1 MNVDF
6 SGKNVALTDA
16 LRAKAQK
23 KIAKLE
29 RFTGPMV
36 SAHVSLQVERRVHH
50 VELMIHCSHDR
61 IYKATGM
68 AEDMYMAINE
78 AADAIEQQAKKEKGR
93 RLSGRNRSI
102 ASKESSEGEPD
113 EEAEPEP
120 SPRHRRVHAKRRG
133 DLFLPKPMSIE
144 DAVLAL
150 NELRAPLVVFRDAKS
165 DRLQV
170 LFKDEQGAL
179 GVVEAPGKP

>member
-6 SGKNVALTDA
+6 SGKNVAVTDA

-50 VELMIHCSHDR
+50 AELMIHCSHDR
-61 IYKATGM
+61 IYKAKGM

-78 AADAIEQQAKKEKGR
+78 AADAIEQQAKKDKGR

-102 ASKESSEGEPD
+102 AETEGSEGEP
-113 EEAEPEP
+113 EEEPEP
-120 SPRHRRVHAKRRG
+120 ATRQRGALPKRRG

-144 DAVLAL
+144 DAKLAL
-150 NELRAPLVVFRDAKS
+150 SELRAPLVVFRDAKS
-165 DRLQV
+165 GKLQV
-170 LFKDEQGAL
+170 LFRDEQGELAA
-179 GVVEAPGKP
+179 VEAPGKT

>member
-1 MNVDF
+1 MDVDF
-6 SGKNVALTDA
+6 SGKNVTLTDA

-50 VELMIHCSHDR
+50 AELMIHCAHDR
-61 IYKATGM
+61 IYKASGM

-93 RLSGRNRSI
+93 RLSGRNRGVATS
-102 ASKESSEGEPD
+102 ESSEGEA
-113 EEAEPEP
+113 EEEEEPPKQQKEE
-120 SPRHRRVHAKRRG
+120 RYARRG
-133 DLFLPKPMSIE
+133 DLFLPKPMSVA
-144 DAVLAL
+144 DAMLAIR
-150 NELRAPLVVFRDAKS
+150 ELRAPVVVFRDAKS
-165 DRLQV
+165 GRLQV
-170 LFKDEQGAL
+170 LFKDEGGAFSL
-179 GVVEAPGKP
+179 IEAPGKP

>member
-6 SGKNVALTDA
+6 SGKNVTLTDA

-50 VELMIHCSHDR
+50 AELMIHCSHDR
-61 IYKATGM
+61 IYKASGM

-93 RLSGRNRSI
+93 RLSGRNRSVE
-102 ASKESSEGEPD
+102 ASDSSEGAAEEEEEPPKRQK
-113 EEAEPEP
+113 EA
-120 SPRHRRVHAKRRG
+120 RYARRD
-133 DLFLPKPMSIE
+133 DLFLPKPMSLE
-144 DAVLAL
+144 DAMLAIK
-150 NELRAPLVVFRDAKS
+150 ELRAPAVVFRDAKS
-165 DRLQV
+165 GRLQV
-170 LFKDEQGAL
+170 LFRDEAGAL
-179 GVVEAPGKP
+179 SLIETPGKP